1 MLYLTSME
9 TNLQSCALVV
19 MDYINTTGK
28 CLQLHYEWLSVGFL
42 DVYLVG
48 EDRQLE
54 LVTTVSYDQMG
65 ESATWNMLVAKLPT
79 SENLKQIIIKGN
91 RTTKG
96 ISGIALD
103 DITVRSCSDYGNLL
117 YFEFL

>member
-1 MLYLTSME
+1 ME
-9 TNLQSCALVV
+9 TNFQSCALVV

-28 CLQLHYEWLSVGFL
+28 CLQLHYEWLSVGYL

-54 LVTTVSYDQMG
+54 LVTAVSFEQTR
-65 ESATWNMLVAKLPT
+65 ESLMWKTLVAKLPP

-91 RTTKG
+91 RTTNG
-96 ISGIALD
+96 TSGIALD
-103 DITVRSCSDYGNLL
+103 DISIRFCSDYGDSLNFMYQLR
-117 YFEFL
+117 